1 MPPTDETDDSTDTAA
16 IDRRTLLALALTSTA
31 AWPAAA
37 AIPGSPGGQA
47 ATDTTVSLML
57 QATLRHWLYLP
68 PGYAE
73 QAEHRWPLIVFLHG
87 AGERGR
93 ELQRVKAHGLPKLL
107 EAGLAV
113 PAIVVSPQCD
123 DNLVWDPHLLH
134 ALLLTLRTQLRID
147 PQRVTVTGMSMGGAG
162 CWDWAMSYPEDLAGI
177 APVCGYGR
185 PLRIARMRTIPVRA
199 YHGSDDMVVLPAEQR
214 ELVGVLR
221 DIGGEAALTIYPGV
235 GHDSWNPAYAD
246 PGLLP
251 WLLAR
256 RRAA

>member
-1 MPPTDETDDSTDTAA
+1 MILTDDTAL
-16 IDRRTLLALALTSTA
+16 IDRRTLLALALAGTG

-37 AIPGSPGGQA
+37 ATPGAPGTQA
-47 ATDTTVSLML
+47 ATDTPVSLTL

-73 QAEHRWPLIVFLHG
+73 QAERRWPLIVFLHG
-87 AGERGR
+87 AGERGH
-93 ELQRVKAHGLPKLL
+93 EMQRVKAHGLPKLL
-107 EAGLAV
+107 DAGLAA

-123 DNLVWDPHLLH
+123 DDLDWDPHLLH
-134 ALLLTLRTQLRID
+134 ALLLVLRNRLRID
-147 PQRVTVTGMSMGGAG
+147 PQRVTVTGLSMGGAG

-185 PLRIARMRTIPVRA
+185 ALRVARMRPIPVRA
-199 YHGSDDMVVLPAEQR
+199 YHGSDDTVVRPDEQR
-214 ELVGVLR
+214 ELVAALR
-221 DIGGEAALTIYPGV
+221 MGGGDADLTIYPGV
-235 GHDSWNPAYAD
+235 GHDAWIPAYAD

-256 RRAA
+256 RRAV